1 MSVDEVQSVVL
12 VPAAGAGQVVTD
24 LRLEYDQSAAAGV
37 PPHLTLMFPFLP
49 ARELTDVAVDALGSL
64 IGQSAAFEVSL
75 TRVNQFEQGVV
86 YLEPEPVA
94 ELIRLTKEIG
104 RQFGL
109 LPFGGKFGE
118 EPVPHLTVGVVES
131 ASVRRKIADQLV
143 PELPITIRAEE
154 AWLMVG
160 TNSSNWT
167 IVRKMRFRDGD

>member
-1 MSVDEVQSVVL
+1 MSVDELQSVVL
-12 VPAAGAGQVVTD
+12 VPAADAGQVVTD
-24 LRLEYDQSAAAGV
+24 LRLEYDPSAAAGV
-37 PPHLTLMFPFLP
+37 PPHLTLMFPFIP
-49 ARELTDVAVDALGSL
+49 PRELTDVAVDALESL

-75 TRVNQFEQGVV
+75 SRVTQFEQGVIF
-86 YLEPEPVA
+86 LEPE
-94 ELIRLTKEIG
+94 
-104 RQFGL
+104 
-109 LPFGGKFGE
+109 
-118 EPVPHLTVGVVES
+118 PHLTVGVVDS